1 VLVLGKPLG
10 VGILSAALK
19 KGILDAAG
27 YADML
32 RYTTQLNRVGIALG
46 ALHGVHAMTDVT
58 GFGLAG
64 HLLEV
69 CRGSGLSAQVHL
81 AQVPVI
87 EAAARFAAD
96 GVVTGA
102 SARNWAAYGADV
114 AWAPGAP
121 EWQRHLLTDPQ
132 TSGGL
137 LVSCRPDALASVLD
151 TFGQA
156 GFAAAAA
163 IGGMQARAQGQG
175 SQLVCG

>member
-1 VLVLGKPLG
+1 MRAVRTH
-10 VGILSAALK
+10 AA
-19 KGILDAAG
+19 
-27 YADML
+27 
-32 RYTTQLNRVGIALG
+32 
-46 ALHGVHAMTDVT
+46 TDVT

-137 LVSCRPDALASVLD
+137 LVSCSPDALASVLD

-175 SQLVCG
+175 SQVVCR

>member
-1 VLVLGKPLG
+1 MP
-10 VGILSAALK
+10 
-19 KGILDAAG
+19 
-27 YADML
+27 
-32 RYTTQLNRVGIALG
+32 
-46 ALHGVHAMTDVT
+46 
-58 GFGLAG
+58 F
-64 HLLEV
+64 
-69 CRGSGLSAQVHL
+69 
-81 AQVPVI
+81 I
-87 EAAARFAAD
+87 EAAAKFALD

-137 LVSCRPDALASVLD
+137 LVSCRPDALQQVLN
-151 TFGQA
+151 TFQHA

-163 IGGMQARAQGQG
+163 IGGMQARAQGHG